1 MLLETSNKL
10 QCRRCVFSLTPS
22 CLFALDVQFRFL
34 QGFRQSG
41 HGVMCGD
48 LWTARRLCALC
59 SFFFFSRANCVVLLA
74 IISDRRPPDNS
85 SPSTSNSLW
94 FEGTLDS
101 TMASKSEYS
110 GRCHVA
116 GEDVKLCRA
125 GIDDLPDEILVT
137 IFSHVSFSDLLD
149 VVQKVCHRWRRLSQ
163 EMELWA
169 DKDYHIGIPSHC
181 NSKNCKGSVTELEAI
196 QIFQNAPNLCKA
208 CIWHDVS
215 PRLFRTLSEKCRRLK
230 ELRLRSTQKPSYSM
244 LKNLVERCSSLQMM
258 RISDNLLR
266 SEEFSEAVSRLRN
279 LRVLRLDHDCTEGTS
294 ASQPCVLLRPL
305 ADGCPQLAE
314 MDFGRSFANI
324 DELRYFLNAKSNT
337 LKSIRIK
344 WTMGGTRS
352 ISPLLTVCANSLE
365 RVQLYETH
373 LDHTAVTEAFTAL
386 GSLKNLQELMITL
399 PDQLLPGTAALA
411 FKNGGL
417 PKLRVLHLHNGCKLD
432 DDAVIAISHGCPA
445 LRELSIKYAENLS
458 DTAFSQI
465 YHLQHL
471 EILSRRRRYWMPLD
485 SSSRVNVPFKPMRQ
499 PPLPPPQHAVAPPF
513 RSFDPNEETW
523 TEWSRQFGFHL
534 AAYRIQGN
542 ERQPFLL
549 SCVGVSTYRVIVKLS
564 PRRDVATLSYEEI
577 LSALDAYFKETV
589 NVVAKRYTFFRTK
602 RTAGQTNREWVATLQ
617 GLTRECD
624 FECECGLPYSDT
636 MARDAIAQNVS
647 DVRIREQILKL
658 VNPSLQQVIDI
669 LDRQDNLTVLRNLLK
684 LRQPCVTLTG
694 LPGALR
700 GPVNCP
706 RAHQRSCRHALN
718 QVCRAS
724 TQMQ

>member
-230 ELRLRSTQKPSYSM
+230 ELRLRSTQKPSYSPSNRRVVRGGERRYGAAGRM

-471 EILSRRRRYWMPLD
+471 EILDLSCCRGLGEALFPSLVGLPRLNKLRFENMDFVKLQPGLSSILD
-485 SSSRVNVPFKPMRQ
+485 LSGLHCLIFDYCRVTGVPFDKFP
-499 PPLPPPQHAVAPPF
+499 
-513 RSFDPNEETW
+513 
-523 TEWSRQFGFHL
+523 G
-534 AAYRIQGN
+534 
-542 ERQPFLL
+542 
-549 SCVGVSTYRVIVKLS
+549 
-564 PRRDVATLSYEEI
+564 
-577 LSALDAYFKETV
+577 
-589 NVVAKRYTFFRTK
+589 
-602 RTAGQTNREWVATLQ
+602 
-617 GLTRECD
+617 
-624 FECECGLPYSDT
+624 
-636 MARDAIAQNVS
+636 
-647 DVRIREQILKL
+647 KL
-658 VNPSLQQVIDI
+658 VNLRELGVEGCRGDPKAVDGLTEQIPNLKVYGVIQAVESAFYITSDKSDVEFAEENAVPENAYDTMDDHSESDRGSDGDI
-669 LDRQDNLTVLRNLLK
+669 SNSSDR
-684 LRQPCVTLTG
+684 
-694 LPGALR
+694 
-700 GPVNCP
+700 
-706 RAHQRSCRHALN
+706 
-718 QVCRAS
+718 
-724 TQMQ
+724 M

>member
-1 MLLETSNKL
+1 
-10 QCRRCVFSLTPS
+10 
-22 CLFALDVQFRFL
+22 
-34 QGFRQSG
+34 
-41 HGVMCGD
+41 
-48 LWTARRLCALC
+48 
-59 SFFFFSRANCVVLLA
+59 
-74 IISDRRPPDNS
+74 
-85 SPSTSNSLW
+85 
-94 FEGTLDS
+94 
-101 TMASKSEYS
+101 MASKSEYS

-196 QIFQNAPNLCKA
+196 QIFQNAPNLCKV

-215 PRLFRTLSEKCRRLK
+215 PCLFRTLSEKCRRLK

-244 LKNLVERCSSLQMM
+244 LKNLVEKCSSLQMM

-266 SEEFSEAVSRLRN
+266 SEEFSETVSRLRN
-279 LRVLRLDHDCTEGTS
+279 LRVMRLDHDCTEGTS

-324 DELRYFLNAKSNT
+324 DKLRYFLNAKSNT

-373 LDHTAVTEAFTAL
+373 LDHTAVTETFTAL

-465 YHLQHL
+465 YHLEHL
-471 EILSRRRRYWMPLD
+471 EILDLSCCRGLGEALFPSLVGLPRLNKLRFENMDFVKLQPGL
-485 SSSRVNVPFKPMRQ
+485 SSILELSGLHCLIFDYCRVTGVPFDKFP
-499 PPLPPPQHAVAPPF
+499 
-513 RSFDPNEETW
+513 
-523 TEWSRQFGFHL
+523 G
-534 AAYRIQGN
+534 
-542 ERQPFLL
+542 
-549 SCVGVSTYRVIVKLS
+549 
-564 PRRDVATLSYEEI
+564 
-577 LSALDAYFKETV
+577 
-589 NVVAKRYTFFRTK
+589 
-602 RTAGQTNREWVATLQ
+602 
-617 GLTRECD
+617 
-624 FECECGLPYSDT
+624 
-636 MARDAIAQNVS
+636 
-647 DVRIREQILKL
+647 KL
-658 VNPSLQQVIDI
+658 VNLRELGVEGCRGDPKAVDGLTEQIPNLKVHGVVQAVESALCITSDESDVEFAEENAVPENAYDTMDDHSESDRGSDGDI
-669 LDRQDNLTVLRNLLK
+669 SNSSDR
-684 LRQPCVTLTG
+684 
-694 LPGALR
+694 
-700 GPVNCP
+700 
-706 RAHQRSCRHALN
+706 
-718 QVCRAS
+718 
-724 TQMQ
+724 M